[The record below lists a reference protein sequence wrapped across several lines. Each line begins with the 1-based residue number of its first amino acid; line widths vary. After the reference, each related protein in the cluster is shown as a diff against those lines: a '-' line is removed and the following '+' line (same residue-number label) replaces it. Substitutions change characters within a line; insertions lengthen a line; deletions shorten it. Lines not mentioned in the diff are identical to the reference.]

1 MMQQVYMHESVV
13 GLIWLEFY
21 ILIQLVAAATGGVT
35 ALAGPTCDA
44 PLIASQLTKLC
55 SVELDAPGALC
66 CTVVLMTVEQDT
78 DCLCWVADEPE
89 FDLSDLSVAK
99 VWGWYKSC
107 GGRRRSVPRKS
118 EHEPLRAWVFAA
130 AAAAASQA
138 RGTFGLAI
146 EAVACSVVAVR
157 CSRRCHHLW
166 CPQTMASADCT
177 RYSLSLLIAV
187 GTTNN
192 WWWQL

>member
-1 MMQQVYMHESVV
+1 
-13 GLIWLEFY
+13 LEFY

-107 GGRRRSVPRKS
+107 GGRRRSVPRNTNRCEPGSSPPPPPPPAKPEAPS
-118 EHEPLRAWVFAA
+118 AWPLRLWLAVWLLSAA
-130 AAAAASQA
+130 AVGAIIFGALKLWLPRTVQ
-138 RGTFGLAI
+138 GT
-146 EAVACSVVAVR
+146 
-157 CSRRCHHLW
+157 
-166 CPQTMASADCT
+166 P
-177 RYSLSLLIAV
+177 
-187 GTTNN
+187 
-192 WWWQL
+192 

>member
-1 MMQQVYMHESVV
+1 VLLAGIMMQQVYMHESVV

-107 GGRRRSVPRKS
+107 GGRRRSVPRNTNRCEPGSSPPPPPPPPAKPEAPS
-118 EHEPLRAWVFAA
+118 AWPLRLWLAGLWLPRTV
-130 AAAAASQA
+130 Q
-138 RGTFGLAI
+138 GT
-146 EAVACSVVAVR
+146 
-157 CSRRCHHLW
+157 
-166 CPQTMASADCT
+166 P
-177 RYSLSLLIAV
+177 
-187 GTTNN
+187 
-192 WWWQL
+192 